1 MGFAIRWAVGQFHM
15 VLSTLRWWL
24 PHVVV
29 WGAQSPL
36 LWFRG
41 SVAQLGAAS
50 AAGDWNINEALT
62 LVVPHYPLVNVYI
75 TMENHHVE
83 WENPL

>member
-29 WGAQSPL
+29 WGAQSP
-36 LWFRG
+36 
-41 SVAQLGAAS
+41 S
-50 AAGDWNINEALT
+50 
-62 LVVPHYPLVNVYI
+62 VVPHYPLVNSHI

-83 WENPL
+83 WENPRFRMGHFQ